1 MNSRILP
8 TFALMFSVGI
18 FFAYVNPTWSGSIV
32 AAKAIIASDDQAL
45 AAARIY
51 ANQQNELAAAR
62 NAIDPADLTRLAIFL
77 PNSVDNVGLIL
88 DMNALAARSGLSL
101 SNIDVAKNSAS
112 TGSTN
117 VNAAG
122 ALSVAATSPVGSVD
136 ISLSA
141 VGTYTA
147 LKTFLSGVEKS
158 ERLLDVQDLAIRGSD
173 TGVYTYQIKLRLY
186 WLR

>member
-1 MNSRILP
+1 MNDRILP
-8 TFALMFSVGI
+8 LFALMVAIGI
-18 FFAYVNPTWSGSIV
+18 FFVYVNPTWSGSIA
-32 AAKAIIASDDQAL
+32 AAKAAIASDNQAL

-62 NAIDPADLTRLAIFL
+62 NAIDPADLARLATFL

-88 DMNALAARSGLSL
+88 NLNALAARSGLSL

-117 VNAAG
+117 ANTAG
-122 ALSVAATSPVGSVD
+122 TLSVAAASPVGLVD

-147 LKTFLSGVEKS
+147 LKTFLDGVEKS
-158 ERLLDVQDLAIRGSD
+158 ERLLDVQDLVIRGSD